1 MSARDESISTSTSLL
16 ERARQDDQ
24 RAWNRLCQLYSPSI
38 YRWARQCGLQEDDA
52 ADVAQ
57 EVFSSLARTLPG
69 FRHNDSGSSFRGY
82 LRTITTNKVRDHFRL
97 RSKCPTIQRD
107 EDHSWWG
114 HDAPHDV
121 VDDETTRS
129 ELAHRALE
137 LMKTDFE
144 TQTWTAFIRTAVDGQ
159 TAGDVAAELGMSV
172 GAVYVAKSR
181 VLHRLRSELDGL
193 L

>member
-1 MSARDESISTSTSLL
+1 M
-16 ERARQDDQ
+16 
-24 RAWNRLCQLYSPSI
+24 
-38 YRWARQCGLQEDDA
+38 
-52 ADVAQ
+52 
-57 EVFSSLARTLPG
+57 
-69 FRHNDSGSSFRGY
+69 
-82 LRTITTNKVRDHFRL
+82 
-97 RSKCPTIQRD
+97 
-107 EDHSWWG
+107 
-114 HDAPHDV
+114 